1 MSQDQRYLLDY
12 YLNLYN
18 QTIRQIDLMHL
29 SLDSI
34 RYNMDTISGLATPV
48 RRRRH
53 RPRPRQ
59 SQQSQQSPQ
68 QRQQQQ
74 NQSRNSTSAQPSSS
88 SSSTN
93 AYNTAYFEYYIPH
106 SSDHDVTSL
115 LNLFQSLG
123 ATTTATTVTT
133 AATANTTPVMDPS
146 ANISNCVLG
155 LMPTVTRTITYSD
168 INNPLNTQCP
178 IILNNFDPS
187 SEVVQILGCG
197 HIFTSAGITTWFRT
211 NPRCPV
217 CRYDVRLYGTLSD
230 PRYRTNQPAR
240 STFPHSNT
248 LQ

>member
-1 MSQDQRYLLDY
+1 
-12 YLNLYN
+12 
-18 QTIRQIDLMHL
+18 
-29 SLDSI
+29 
-34 RYNMDTISGLATPV
+34 MDTISGLTNPV

-59 SQQSQQSPQ
+59 SQQRQQSPQ
-68 QRQQQQ
+68 QQQRQQ
-74 NQSRNSTSAQPSSS
+74 NRSRNSTPAQPSSS
-88 SSSTN
+88 SAN

-106 SSDHDVTSL
+106 SSNPDVTSL

-123 ATTTATTVTT
+123 ATT
-133 AATANTTPVMDPS
+133 NTHTP
-146 ANISNCVLG
+146 NISNCVLG
-155 LMPTVTRTITYSD
+155 LIPTVTRTITYSD

-178 IILNNFDPS
+178 IILNNFEPS

-211 NPRCPV
+211 NPKCPV

-240 STFPHSNT
+240 STFPHS
-248 LQ
+248 L